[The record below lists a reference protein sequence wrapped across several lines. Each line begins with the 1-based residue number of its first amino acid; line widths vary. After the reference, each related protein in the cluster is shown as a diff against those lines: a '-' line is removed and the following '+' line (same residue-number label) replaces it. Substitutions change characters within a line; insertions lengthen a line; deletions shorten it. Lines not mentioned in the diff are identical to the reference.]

1 MRICLMVAT
10 LMVGLA
16 ADTYTDIA
24 GQTVIGAV
32 VWIVLLYLLTN
43 ADSGERFTLMA
54 CLVIATA
61 GELFLSLGW
70 GLYTYRLENIP
81 LFVPPGHVLLL
92 LLGLALARRITE
104 AAALTIIAFAGAY
117 SLSAA
122 AAGSDTLGVL
132 LFAMLATASLVM
144 PKQRRLYASTFVLAL
159 ALELWGTWLGNWSWV
174 REVPGTP
181 LVTTNPP
188 LAAGA
193 FYCVLDALVLVS
205 HRVVRWPSDWRDWVA
220 TCKDRWL
227 ARVATHLAG
236 ATKRRKQA

>member
-1 MRICLMVAT
+1 MRIFLMMAT
-10 LMVGLA
+10 LALGLV
-16 ADTYTDIA
+16 ADTFTDIA
-24 GQTVIGAV
+24 GQTVIGAG
-32 VWIVLLYLLTN
+32 VWLVLLYLLTDTN
-43 ADSGERFTLMA
+43 SEERFTPMA

-92 LLGLALARRITE
+92 LLGLALARRMTD
-104 AAALTIIAFAGAY
+104 AAALAVVGIAGAY

-122 AAGSDTLGVL
+122 VTGVDTLGAL
-132 LFAMLATASLVM
+132 LFAVLAIAFLLM

-159 ALELWGTWLGNWSWV
+159 ALEVWGTWLGNWSWA
-174 REVPGTP
+174 REVPGTR

-193 FYCVLDALVLVS
+193 FYCVLDVLVLVVS
-205 HRVVRWPSDWRDWVA
+205 HRMVRRPFDWPDWVGSR
-220 TCKDRWL
+220 KDGRL
-227 ARVATHLAG
+227 SGVARHLANT
-236 ATKRRKQA
+236 TKRNQA

>member
-1 MRICLMVAT
+1 MLAT

-16 ADTYTDIA
+16 ADICTDIA

-32 VWIVLLYLLTN
+32 VWFVLLCLLIN
-43 ADSGERFTLMA
+43 ADSAERFKLMA

-61 GELFLSLGW
+61 GELFLSLAW

-92 LLGLALARRITE
+92 LLGLALARRMTE
-104 AAALTIIAFAGAY
+104 AAALTILGLAGAY

-122 AAGSDTLGVL
+122 VAGTDTLGAL
-132 LFAMLATASLVM
+132 LFALLATACLVM

-159 ALELWGTWLGNWSWV
+159 ALELWGTWLGNWSWE
-174 REVPGTP
+174 RGVPATP

-205 HRVVRWPSDWRDWVA
+205 HRMVRWISDGPDSVA
-220 TCKDRWL
+220 KWKDRWL
-227 ARVATHLAG
+227 ADVAQHVVD
-236 ATKRRKQA
+236 ATKRRKRA